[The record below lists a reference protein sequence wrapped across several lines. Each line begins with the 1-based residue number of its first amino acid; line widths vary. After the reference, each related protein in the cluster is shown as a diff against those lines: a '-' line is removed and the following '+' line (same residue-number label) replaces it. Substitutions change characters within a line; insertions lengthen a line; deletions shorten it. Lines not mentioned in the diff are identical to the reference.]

1 VYGFPIREK
10 QLCAAR
16 GEEIYCFAIRSRAE
30 NALCAFFFTRTA
42 ANFEKKKIFLEI
54 LQVFSVLRRIISE
67 EQKTGY

>member
-1 VYGFPIREK
+1 MSLRDRTRRSKVCKPLMSEGFGELKWACP
-10 QLCAAR
+10 LC
-16 GEEIYCFAIRSRAE
+16 S
-30 NALCAFFFTRTA
+30 RTA